1 MNIDNIITETYKYNL
16 KVSFTKRVIKFD
28 KLKRCL
34 KSKTGYIPV
43 FARVDLSLQFRYV
56 RFIPIFNNEIYEIR
70 SNISDDIDIY
80 VDENGSVLI
89 VSNNK
94 NELYKAKLAF

>member
-16 KVSFTKRVIKFD
+16 EVSFIKRVIKFD

-34 KSKTGYIPV
+34 RSTTGYIPV

-56 RFIPIFNNEIYEIR
+56 RFIPIFNNKIYEVR
-70 SNISDDIDIY
+70 SNISDDIY
-80 VDENGSVLI
+80 SDETDLVLL